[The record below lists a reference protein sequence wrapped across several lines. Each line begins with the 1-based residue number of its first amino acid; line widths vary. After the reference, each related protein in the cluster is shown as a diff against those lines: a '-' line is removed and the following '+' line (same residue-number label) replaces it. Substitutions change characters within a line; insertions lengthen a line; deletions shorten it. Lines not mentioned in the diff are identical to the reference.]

1 MAGVIQY
8 RYDTSDDVHQIEIDE
23 GEILTEDQII
33 DQILSEVF
41 GDAERTCNLK
51 CLNPGGNPL
60 VMQRTFH
67 QRFKPKQINA
77 VSVSPPVPLPP
88 VKPPPKPVPIPI
100 PGRRKRRWRSRSPT
114 TFRPTRRKRWVSPP
128 SRRGYNNNRRRK
140 RNRRF

>member
-67 QRFKPKQINA
+67 QRFKPKLV
-77 VSVSPPVPLPP
+77 VSVTPPPP
-88 VKPPPKPVPIPI
+88 PPPKPVPIPI

-128 SRRGYNNNRRRK
+128 PRYNNIRRRK

>member
-67 QRFKPKQINA
+67 QRFKPKLV
-77 VSVSPPVPLPP
+77 VSVTPQPQ
-88 VKPPPKPVPIPI
+88 PPPKPVPIPI

-114 TFRPTRRKRWVSPP
+114 TFQPTRRKRWVSRSP
-128 SRRGYNNNRRRK
+128 RRGYNNIRRRK